1 MIIFFAFLSSL
12 LLSFVFIEGF
22 KRLFKK
28 VNILDN
34 PKKYWKKRD
43 PVPYSM
49 GVIFYIV
56 FFIITYFF
64 IDHNSKLYLIWI
76 FWLII
81 TIISFFDDLFD
92 VNPKIRLIVQII
104 IWAII
109 WITSI
114 KIGYISNI
122 FWWVANLEIHSFYI
136 FWLQVYSIPLLFTV
150 LWYVFIFNSLNWT
163 DWIPGNTSWISA
175 ISFFIIFLL
184 GLLLFYK
191 DNYEGWVDNAIF
203 IMTMAIT
210 LVWII
215 IPFWFYDVKEKILM
229 WDSWTMFLW
238 FMLATLAIISWWKI
252 ATVLVVFWIYSVDA
266 VYVLLRRIINKKS
279 PLKKDFTHL
288 HHRLL
293 DKWLSNKQI
302 LTLIYSLSFFFWIT
316 ALFLDKAWKM
326 IVFWIIIFV
335 VVFINSIVDK
345 VKKWGK
351 LIKSKKKIY
360 E

>member
-1 MIIFFAFLSSL
+1 MIIIFAFLSSL
-12 LLSFVFIEGF
+12 LLSFVFIEIF

-49 GVIFYIV
+49 WVIFYIV
-56 FFIITYFF
+56 FFIISFF
-64 IDHNSKLYLIWI
+64 FAPHNSKLYLIWI

-81 TIISFFDDLFD
+81 TIMSFLDDLYD
-92 VNPKIRLIVQII
+92 VSPKIRLIVQII
-104 IWAII
+104 IWATI

-122 FWWVANLEIHSFYI
+122 FWWTFDLQTHNFFIW
-136 FWLQVYSIPLLFTV
+136 WLQIFTIPLIFTV
-150 LWYVFIFNSLNWT
+150 IWYVFIFNSLNWT
-163 DWIPGNTSWISA
+163 DWIPWNTSWISA

-184 GLLLFYK
+184 WLILFYR
-191 DNYEGWVDNAIF
+191 DNYEWWVDNAIF
-203 IMTMAIT
+203 IMTMAISI
-210 LVWII
+210 VWIL

-229 WDSWTMFLW
+229 WDSGTMFLG
-238 FMLATLAIISWWKI
+238 FMLATLAIISGWKI

-266 VYVLLRRIINKKS
+266 IYVLVRRVLNKKS

-293 DKWLSNKQI
+293 DKWLTNKQI
-302 LTLIYSLSFFFWIT
+302 LTLIYSLSFFFWVT
-316 ALFLDKAWKM
+316 ALFLDRAWKM
-326 IVFWIIIFV
+326 VVFWIIIFV
-335 VVFINSIVDK
+335 VVFINNIVDK
-345 VKKWGK
+345 VKKGRK
-351 LIKSKKKIY
+351 MITR
-360 E
+360 